1 MEDQMDHFVML
12 ERLPEGLEFPAN
24 LRDRIRYDPQTKKLF
39 FRGYMSKTHFDHLCE
54 LSRDWSFRRK
64 LEELFQICIDAESPR
79 APGNQGW
86 FAFFRKRAM
95 PS

>member
-1 MEDQMDHFVML
+1 MDHFVML
-12 ERLPEGLEFPAN
+12 DRLPEGLEFPTN
-24 LRDRIRYDPQTKKLF
+24 LRDRIWYDPQTKRLF

-64 LEELFQICIDAESPR
+64 LEELFQICIDAENPQATGR
-79 APGNQGW
+79 QGW
-86 FAFFRKRAM
+86 FSLFRRRTV

>member
-1 MEDQMDHFVML
+1 MDHFVML
-12 ERLPEGLEFPAN
+12 DRLPEGLEFPDN
-24 LRDRIRYDPQTKKLF
+24 LRDRIWYDPQTKRLF

-64 LEELFQICIDAESPR
+64 LEELFQICIDAEKPR
-79 APGNQGW
+79 TSRNQGW
-86 FAFFRKRAM
+86 FSLFRRRAV